1 MKVLVTGP
9 TGFVGRHLL
18 PLLLDRGDD
27 VRGLVRP
34 ATDDS
39 WLRDRDVEVMRGDL
53 LDPESV
59 RRAAAGCERVYHLA
73 GLVAHERRDADRLRA
88 VNVEG
93 VRTVLSALE
102 PGARLV
108 HVASLGSVGP
118 APGPDDVA
126 REGQPFPSE
135 VEMELPYVA
144 SKRAGERLVL
154 DAVAGGTDAVIANP
168 GFLLG
173 PEDPHRVS
181 TWPVQRYLQ
190 GTLRFTTPGGL
201 SVADTRDVA
210 KGLVALG
217 DGGRTGERYILT
229 GAEGNLTW
237 SAFFHRVGELT
248 GVRRAMVRLP
258 PRMAVAAA
266 TLVPWPVRPGEVRLA
281 SHWWFAAPEKA
292 MRELGFASRPVDE
305 TLRDTAAQY
314 A

>member
-9 TGFVGRHLL
+9 TGFVGRHLV
-18 PLLLDRGDD
+18 PLLLDRGDA
-27 VRGLVRP
+27 VCGLVRP

-39 WLRDRDVEVMRGDL
+39 WLREQGVEVVRGDL
-53 LDPESV
+53 LDPEPV
-59 RRAAAGCERVYHLA
+59 RDAAVGCERVYHLA
-73 GLVAHERRDADRLRA
+73 GLVAHERRDAERLRA
-88 VNVEG
+88 VNVDG
-93 VRTVLSALE
+93 VRTVLSAIE

-118 APGPDDVA
+118 ARDPDDVA
-126 REGQPFPSE
+126 REDQPFPSG
-135 VEMELPYVA
+135 VEEKLPYVA

-173 PEDPHRVS
+173 PDDPHRVS

-210 KGLVALG
+210 KGLLALG
-217 DGGRTGERYILT
+217 DRGRTGERYILT
-229 GAEGNLTW
+229 GSEGNLTW
-237 SAFFHRVGELT
+237 PAFFRRVGELT
-248 GVRRAMVRLP
+248 GIRRAMVRLP
-258 PRMAVAAA
+258 PRVAVAAA

-281 SHWWFAAPEKA
+281 THWWFAAPDKA
-292 MRELGFASRPVDE
+292 VGELGFDPRPVDE
-305 TLRDTAAQY
+305 TLRDTAAPY

>member
-18 PLLLDRGDD
+18 PLLLDRGDA

-39 WLRDRDVEVMRGDL
+39 WLRERNVEVVPGDL

-73 GLVAHERRDADRLRA
+73 GVVAHERRDAERCRA

-108 HVASLGSVGP
+108 HVSSLGAVGP
-118 APGPDDVA
+118 ARGPGDVA
-126 REGQPFPSE
+126 REDQPFPHG
-135 VEMELPYVA
+135 VEKKLPYVA
-144 SKRAGERLVL
+144 AKRAGERLVL
-154 DAVAGGTDAVIANP
+154 DAAGAGTDAVIANP

-173 PEDPHRVS
+173 PDDPHRVS

-190 GTLRFTTPGGL
+190 GTLRITVSGGL

-210 KGLVALG
+210 SGLVTLG
-217 DGGRTGERYILT
+217 DRGRTGERYILT
-229 GAEGNLTW
+229 GADGNLTW

-248 GVRRAMVRLP
+248 GVRRTMVRLP
-258 PRMAVAAA
+258 PRVAVAAA

-281 SHWWFAAPEKA
+281 TRWWFAAPDNA
-292 MRELGFASRPVDE
+292 VRELGFEPRPVDE
-305 TLRDTAAQY
+305 TLRDTAVQY